1 MYGVSESQRPFAS
14 WVAILLIA
22 ASTLL
27 CYANSFTAPFIF
39 DDVPTIVD
47 NPAIRHLGTALSAN
61 ASAESGGLTLS
72 GRPVVALS
80 LALNYA
86 ISGNAVWSYHAL
98 NIGIHLAAALTL
110 FGLVRITL
118 TRSVLRKRF
127 GPSATPLAFAI
138 ALLWAV
144 HPLQTESVTYIVQRA
159 ESMMA
164 LFYLLALY
172 AFARGAELV
181 AAQGSAASVVA
192 GQLSSRASRGWLA
205 MSVFTTV
212 LGMAT
217 KEVMVTAPVVV
228 FLYDRTFFAGS
239 FRTAWRERK
248 LFYGALAATWLFLA
262 YFIVSTGGN
271 RGGTVGFNVGVT
283 PWAYAATQFEAL
295 VRYVQLSLWPH
306 ALVFEYGT
314 FWVSRVTEVL
324 PYALILLPLLALTLL
339 ALRRCSPVGF
349 AGALAFAVLAPTS
362 LTPGT
367 IQMIVEHRMYLS
379 LAPVVAVLVMLV
391 FRCLGPSA
399 RWLLPLVVA
408 VGVVVTA
415 NRNRD
420 YRSELTLWTKTV
432 AERPHNAIALANLGM
447 AYFHAGDIATALEI
461 DQRALREN
469 PTNVEAHYNSG
480 IIYAKLGRMDE
491 AIAEYQRAISL
502 RPKLAA
508 AHNNLGNALAAC
520 GRTSDALAEYA
531 EASRLDPYFAEPQ
544 NNIGNVLLQSGR
556 PVEATERFEAA
567 LRLRADYAEA
577 RYNLG
582 NAYAQQDRMQDA
594 IVQYEQAV
602 TADPRYADAY
612 VNLGNALLQLGR
624 VADASSRY
632 EAALRLNPRLA
643 EAHNNLGM
651 VFLQTGRTA
660 EAVAHFEQALAA
672 RPDFAAARD
681 NLAEARAQLRS
692 ATSQ

>member
-1 MYGVSESQRPFAS
+1 MHGVSEGQRPFAS
-14 WVAILLIA
+14 WVAILLITA
-22 ASTLL
+22 GTLL
-27 CYANSFTAPFIF
+27 AYANSFTAPFIF

-47 NPAIRHLGTALSAN
+47 NTAIRHFGTALTAN
-61 ASAESGGLTLS
+61 ASSESGGLTLS

-86 ISGNAVWSYHAL
+86 ISRNAVWSYHVL
-98 NIGIHLAAALTL
+98 NVGIHLAAASTL

-118 TRSVLRKRF
+118 TRPVLRERL
-127 GPSATPLAFAI
+127 GPSARPLAFAI

-172 AFARGAELV
+172 AFARGAEL
-181 AAQGSAASVVA
+181 ATAQGAAALTDAS
-192 GQLSSRASRGWLA
+192 QQSPRTSRRWLA
-205 MSVFTTV
+205 MSVVATV

-239 FRTAWRERK
+239 FRAAWRKRK
-248 LFYGALAATWLFLA
+248 VFYGALAATWLLLA
-262 YFIVSTGGN
+262 YFVASTGGN
-271 RGGTVGFNVGVT
+271 RGGTVGFDVGVT

-295 VRYVQLSLWPH
+295 ARYVQLSLWPH

-314 FWVSRVTEVL
+314 FWVRSVGEVL
-324 PYALILLPLLALTLL
+324 PYAIIVLPLLALALL
-339 ALRRCSPVGF
+339 ALWRRSAAGF
-349 AGALAFAVLAPTS
+349 AGAFAFAVLAPTS

-379 LAPVVAVLVMLV
+379 LAPVVAMVVLVV

-399 RWLLPLVVA
+399 RWLLPLVVT
-408 VGVVVTA
+408 VCVVVTA

-469 PTNVEAHYNSG
+469 PANVEAHYNSG

-491 AIAEYQRAISL
+491 AIAEYKGALSL

-508 AHNNLGNALAAC
+508 AHNNLGNALVAS
-520 GRTSDALAEYA
+520 GRTGEALAEYA

-556 PVEATERFEAA
+556 AAEATERFEAA
-567 LRLRADYAEA
+567 LRLKTDYAEA

-602 TADPRYADAY
+602 AADPRYADAY

-681 NLAEARAQLRS
+681 NLAEARAQLRT
-692 ATSQ
+692 ATSR

>member
-1 MYGVSESQRPFAS
+1 MHGVSEGSRPFAS

-22 ASTLL
+22 AGTLL
-27 CYANSFTAPFIF
+27 AYANSFTAPFVF

-47 NPAIRHLGTALSAN
+47 NPAIRHFATALSTN

-86 ISGNAVWSYHAL
+86 ISGNTVGSYHAL

-118 TRSVLRKRF
+118 TRPVLRDRF
-127 GPSATPLAFAI
+127 GPSAVPLAFAVG
-138 ALLWAV
+138 LLWAI

-159 ESMMA
+159 ESLMA
-164 LFYLLALY
+164 LFYLLTLY
-172 AFARGAELV
+172 AFARAVEDE
-181 AAQGSAASVVA
+181 
-192 GQLSSRASRGWLA
+192 RALGRATKTSLTWAFVSLA
-205 MSVFTTV
+205 CCA

-228 FLYDRTFFAGS
+228 FLYDRAFFAGS
-239 FRTAWRERK
+239 FRATWQERK
-248 LFYGALAATWLFLA
+248 VFYGALAATWLFLA
-262 YFIVSTGGN
+262 YFVLSTGGN
-271 RGGTVGFNVGVT
+271 RGGTVGFNVGIT

-295 VRYVQLSLWPH
+295 ARYVQLSLWPH

-314 FWVSRVTEVL
+314 FWVRSLAEVL
-324 PYALILLPLLALTLL
+324 PYAIVVLPLLALTLL
-339 ALRRCSPVGF
+339 AIWRGSPVGF
-349 AGALAFAVLAPTS
+349 AGAFAFAVLAPTS

-379 LAPVVAVLVMLV
+379 LAPVVAMVVLAVS
-391 FRCLGPSA
+391 RCFGPSA
-399 RWLLPLVVA
+399 RWLLPLVATVC
-408 VGVVVTA
+408 VVVTA

-461 DQRALREN
+461 DQRALHEN
-469 PTNVEAHYNSG
+469 PANVEAHYNSG

-491 AIAEYQRAISL
+491 AIAEYKRAITL
-502 RPKLAA
+502 RPRLAA
-508 AHNNLGNALAAC
+508 AHNNLGNALAAS
-520 GRTSDALAEYA
+520 GRASDALAEYI
-531 EASRLDPYFAEPQ
+531 EASRLDPYFPEPQ

-556 PVEATERFEAA
+556 LAEATERFEAA
-567 LRLRADYAEA
+567 LRLKADYAEA

-582 NAYAQQDRMQDA
+582 NAYAQQDRMADA
-594 IVQYEQAV
+594 AAQYEKAI
-602 TADPRYADAY
+602 TADGHYADAY

-624 VADASSRY
+624 TTEATRRY
-632 EAALRLNPRLA
+632 EEALRLNPRLA

-651 VFLQTGRTA
+651 VLLQTNRVS
-660 EAVAHFEQALAA
+660 EAASHFEQAVAI
-672 RPDFAAARD
+672 RPDFEAARE
-681 NLAEARAQLRS
+681 NLRQARQLGGPLAR
-692 ATSQ
+692 

>member
-1 MYGVSESQRPFAS
+1 MHGVSERQRPFAS

-22 ASTLL
+22 AGALL
-27 CYANSFTAPFIF
+27 CYANSFTAPFIY

-47 NPAIRHLGTALSAN
+47 NPAIRHFGTALSAN

-86 ISGNAVWSYHAL
+86 ISGKAVWSYHAL
-98 NIGIHLAAALTL
+98 NVGIHLAVALVL

-118 TRSVLRKRF
+118 TRPVLRERF

-159 ESMMA
+159 ESLMA

-172 AFARGAELV
+172 AFARGAEDERALGRPTNTSRTWAFVSLV
-181 AAQGSAASVVA
+181 CCA
-192 GQLSSRASRGWLA
+192 
-205 MSVFTTV
+205 

-239 FRTAWRERK
+239 FRAAWRDRK
-248 LFYGALAATWLFLA
+248 MFYGALAATWLLLA
-262 YFIVSTGGN
+262 YFVGSTGGN
-271 RGGTVGFNVGVT
+271 RGGTVGFNVGIT

-295 VRYVQLSLWPH
+295 ARYVQLSLWPH

-314 FWVSRVTEVL
+314 FWVHGVGEVL
-324 PYALILLPLLALTLL
+324 PYAIVVLPLLALTLL
-339 ALRRCSPVGF
+339 ALWRCPPAGF
-349 AGALAFAVLAPTS
+349 AGAFAFAVLAPTS

-379 LAPVVAVLVMLV
+379 LAPVVVMLV
-391 FRCLGPSA
+391 LVIFRCLGPSA

-408 VGVVVTA
+408 VCVVVTA

-447 AYFHAGDIATALEI
+447 AYFHADDLPTALKI

-469 PTNVEAHYNSG
+469 PANVEAHYNSG

-491 AIAEYQRAISL
+491 AIVEYKRAISL

-508 AHNNLGNALAAC
+508 AHNNLGNALAAS

-544 NNIGNVLLQSGR
+544 NNIGNVLLQLGR
-556 PVEATERFEAA
+556 AAEATERFEAA
-567 LRLRADYAEA
+567 LRLKADYAEA

-594 IVQYEQAV
+594 IGQYEQAV
-602 TADPRYADAY
+602 AADPRYADAY

-681 NLAEARAQLRS
+681 NLAEARAQLRP
-692 ATSQ
+692 ATSR